1 MPVESMTG
9 FSRHDAAAGGVSVVW
24 ELKSVNGKSLDIR
37 LRLANGWERLEPLVR
52 QRFQAAFVRGNIQA
66 NLSIDEGSTASR
78 LILNEAMLQQV
89 EQIAATLSGRMN
101 LAAPSIAELLSIKGV
116 LETDST
122 VSTELLEP
130 ALLAALDAAISSLK
144 TARAGEG
151 SALAAILSA
160 QVDLVE
166 DLTLRAEADGSR
178 HPDAIR
184 GRIAENIALL
194 MAASPALDEM
204 RLAAEALFVANRADI
219 REEIDRLKTHV
230 ISARKLLGE
239 GGAVG
244 RKLDFLAQEFNRE
257 ANTLCSKSN
266 AGSITSIGLELK
278 SVVDQFRE
286 QVQNLE

>member
-1 MPVESMTG
+1 MMRLREG
-9 FSRHDAAAGGVSVVW
+9 CQIVW

-52 QRFQAAFVRGNIQA
+52 QRFQAAFARGNIQA
-66 NLSIDEGSTASR
+66 NLSIEEGSTASR
-78 LILNEAMLQQV
+78 LVLNEAMLKQV

-116 LETDST
+116 LEADSSA
-122 VSTELLEP
+122 STELLEP
-130 ALLAALDAAISSLK
+130 VLLAALDAAISSLK
-144 TARAGEG
+144 NARAEEG
-151 SALAAILSA
+151 LALTAVLSA

-166 DLTLRAEADGSR
+166 DLTLRAEADDSR
-178 HPDAIR
+178 QPGAIR

-230 ISARKLLGE
+230 TSARRLLG
-239 GGAVG
+239 
-244 RKLDFLAQEFNRE
+244 
-257 ANTLCSKSN
+257 
-266 AGSITSIGLELK
+266 
-278 SVVDQFRE
+278 
-286 QVQNLE
+286 